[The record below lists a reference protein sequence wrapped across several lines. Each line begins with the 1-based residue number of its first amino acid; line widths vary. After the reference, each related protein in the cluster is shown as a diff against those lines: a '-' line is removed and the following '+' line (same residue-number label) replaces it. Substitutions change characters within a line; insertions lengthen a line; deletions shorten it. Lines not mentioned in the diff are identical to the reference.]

1 MGPATASAAPTG
13 SVAQNAENTNY
24 NQFDAIVRVGNCSGS
39 IIALPDSEPSDKA
52 LLLTNGH
59 CYNNNFRPGDV
70 VVGMPSRAKV
80 LLFNGNST
88 YKVGSFYTTRALY
101 STTTGTDMTI
111 YETSMTDQDLARRY
125 GTTPRIVSE
134 TPVAVG
140 EQVGVTS
147 GYWKRTWDCTM
158 TTNVDKL
165 KEGDWTWNGA
175 YRMEGPDCLTRSGSS
190 GSPVLNSQ
198 GQIVAVNNTANFNGY

>member
-1 MGPATASAAPTG
+1 M
-13 SVAQNAENTNY
+13 
-24 NQFDAIVRVGNCSGS
+24 
-39 IIALPDSEPSDKA
+39 
-52 LLLTNGH
+52 
-59 CYNNNFRPGDV
+59 
-70 VVGMPSRAKV
+70 

-158 TTNVDKL
+158 TANVDKL

-198 GQIVAVNNTANFNGY
+198 GQIVAVNNTANFNGYWCSDVNACEVSVDLTTGERDTTVVKGARYATRVDQIAGCFTRGRVDLGKAECELYGGAGHMGHGADYWR